1 MALKRWAIAKFDDVL
16 TSLVDGTNNWWTQVG
31 STAEYEYNQANITAK
46 PRTVYINSAVATEG
60 TVTSLAAGEWGW
72 SDGTVF
78 VRIAGDGDPD
88 AQAAGYV
95 QAVEALTTKTLM
107 TAAASV
113 ETILLSLFIS
123 NYSGVDDANITVEH
137 TDGTNV
143 LFQFPLVIPAYN
155 SPFALD
161 SKWVLEPGDEID
173 VTSDIDEVSVLA
185 SGDES

>member
-1 MALKRWAIAKFDDVL
+1 MALKRWNIDSFD
-16 TSLVDGTNNWWTQVG
+16 VDGSPAVTTQ
-31 STAEYEYNQANITAK
+31 
-46 PRTVYINSAVATEG
+46 
-60 TVTSLAAGEWGW
+60 
-72 SDGTVF
+72 
-78 VRIAGDGDPD
+78 
-88 AQAAGYV
+88 
-95 QAVEALTTKTLM
+95 TLL

-123 NYSGVDDANITVEH
+123 NYSVVDDANITVEH

-143 LFQFPLVIPAYN
+143 LFQFPLTIPAGS